1 VKSPLDA
8 KQKIFIATLQII
20 RNQGM
25 RAVRHRAVA
34 EAAGVSLGSTTYH
47 FKTLTDLIAGA
58 FMYWLDRD
66 NSNRG
71 PQLKAIEQTVLSVKK
86 DDINHMSALIIQGA
100 NDYLRTQILD
110 NRDDRFIE
118 LAFHNEALQNPEL
131 SELLLQVWQ
140 TDVDQ
145 LANLFTALGSTA
157 AEADAENTL
166 AVILHLERKSLL
178 YKDEDLPEEFPHMCR
193 ALARHVETILQR
205 ITR

>member
-1 VKSPLDA
+1 MKSPLDA

-58 FMYWLDRD
+58 FVYWLDRD

-71 PQLKAIEQTVLSVKK
+71 PQLQAIKQTVLSIKQ
-86 DDINHMSALIIQGA
+86 DEFTQLSAQIIEGA
-100 NDYLRTQILD
+100 NAYLRTQILD

-145 LANLFTALGSTA
+145 LASLFAALGSTS
-157 AEADAENTL
+157 AEQDAENTL

-178 YKDEDLPEEFPHMCR
+178 YKDEDLSREFPQMCH

-205 ITR
+205 ITS